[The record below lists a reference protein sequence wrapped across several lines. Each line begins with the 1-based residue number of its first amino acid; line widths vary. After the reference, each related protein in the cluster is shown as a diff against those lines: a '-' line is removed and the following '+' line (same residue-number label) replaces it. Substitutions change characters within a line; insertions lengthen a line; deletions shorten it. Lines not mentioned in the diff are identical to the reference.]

1 MHCLDPSGIR
11 LVRTGF
17 VAHRAYAERIHV
29 HSHGAECEF
38 HFFSEGEGRFVNGP
52 DTFRVVAPS
61 LVFSLPG
68 VEHGIQTIPGGA
80 RLSFFYLCFEAEPEP
95 MDVINDLYGSFRRI
109 GFLETGMDFEPRM
122 DRLVDNHDS
131 RDPLLNMA
139 AQHQFLALLY
149 EVMQRVSAPAA
160 VDANKYVRRLTR
172 QMRDSVNGS
181 FDLGEAAKE
190 LGVSKAHLVRAFKRS
205 TGLPPLRYFNRLK
218 MDTAKELLKRTDMS
232 LARIAAELSFCDEF
246 YFSRVFKKYAGIS
259 PAHFRK
265 MDRAGLPERRR
276 PSS

>member
-1 MHCLDPSGIR
+1 MLWLDPSSVR

-17 VAHRAYAERIHV
+17 VARCAYAERIHV
-29 HSHGAECEF
+29 HSHDAEYEF

-52 DTFRVVAPS
+52 DMFGVVAPS

-68 VEHGIQTIPGGA
+68 VGHGIQTTSDDA
-80 RLSFFYLCFEAEPEP
+80 RLTFFYLCFEVEAEH
-95 MDVINDLYGSFRRI
+95 MGAMRDLYALFRRI
-109 GFLETGMDFEPRM
+109 GSLGMGMDSEPRM
-122 DRLVDNHDS
+122 ERLVDNHDS

-139 AQHQFLALLY
+139 AQHQFVAFLY
-149 EVMQRVSAPAA
+149 EVIQRVSVPAA

-181 FDLGEAAKE
+181 FDLGKAAKE
-190 LGVSKAHLVRAFKRS
+190 LGISKAHLVRVFKRS

-218 MDTAKELLKRTDMS
+218 MDTARELLKRTDMS

-246 YFSRVFKKYAGIS
+246 YFSRVFKKYEGVS
-259 PAHFRK
+259 PDHFRK
-265 MDRAGLPERRR
+265 LDRTRR
-276 PSS
+276 